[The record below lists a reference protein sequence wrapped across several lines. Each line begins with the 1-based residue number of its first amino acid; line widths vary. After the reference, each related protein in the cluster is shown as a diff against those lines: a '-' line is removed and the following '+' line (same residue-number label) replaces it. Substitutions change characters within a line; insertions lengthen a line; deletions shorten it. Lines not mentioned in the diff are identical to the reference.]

1 MTRLSITVTALP
13 AGDGVCRVIRLAGE
27 ADVTDT
33 ALRETLTVEIAAR
46 PRLLLIDMTALTFID
61 SAATQMILSAY
72 HVLHQEGG
80 TLALIRPSPTV
91 GRVLALLGVD
101 QLIRIYSS
109 IPQAITLAG

>member
-13 AGDGVCRVIRLAGE
+13 AGDGVCRVVRLAGE
-27 ADVTDT
+27 ADLTDT
-33 ALRETLTVEIAAR
+33 SLRETLAAEIAAR

-72 HVLHQEGG
+72 HVLNKEGG

-91 GRVLALLGVD
+91 ARVLALLGVD
-101 QLIRIYSS
+101 QLIRVYGS
-109 IPQAITLAG
+109 IPQAITPAG